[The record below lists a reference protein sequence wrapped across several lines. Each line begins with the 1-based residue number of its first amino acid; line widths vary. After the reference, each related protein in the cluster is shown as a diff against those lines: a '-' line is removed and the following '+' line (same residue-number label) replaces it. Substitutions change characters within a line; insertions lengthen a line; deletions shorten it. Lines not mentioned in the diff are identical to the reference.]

1 MENKCVLICDDDE
14 DILEVTKT
22 ILSMKGYKVETLN
35 SCDNLMPTV
44 KDIQPDIILMDLRIP
59 EIGGEEATRQL
70 KAADYSKDI
79 PVFIFSANNDIE
91 RAAAAAG
98 ADGFLRKP
106 FEIKALED
114 IIESQVH
121 N

>member
-22 ILSMKGYKVETLN
+22 ILSMRGYHVETIN
-35 SCDNLMPTV
+35 NCDNLLEVV
-44 KDIQPDIILMDLRIP
+44 KKVQPDIILMDLRIP
-59 EIGGEEATRQL
+59 EIGGEEATRIL
-70 KAADYSKDI
+70 KSTDYSKDI

-91 RAAAAAG
+91 RAAANAG
-98 ADGFLRKP
+98 ADGFLRKH

-114 IIESQVH
+114 IIEHHVA
-121 N
+121 